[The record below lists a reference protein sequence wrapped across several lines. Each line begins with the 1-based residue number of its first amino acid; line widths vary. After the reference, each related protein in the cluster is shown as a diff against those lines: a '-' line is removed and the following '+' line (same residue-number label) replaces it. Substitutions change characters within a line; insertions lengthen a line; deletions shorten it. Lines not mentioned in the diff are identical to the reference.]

1 MIKLSIIL
9 PCYNVEKYIA
19 ECLDSL
25 YAQDI
30 PETEYEVICINDCS
44 PDGTRDIIL
53 TYKQKHP
60 NLILIDHEVNKRQA
74 VARNTGIKAAKGEYI
89 WFVDPDDFIK
99 VNCLKNMINILESN
113 KLDILQFNIEIN
125 DKNKIIDFD
134 SSNLNKETQIQSGID
149 YLKMIMEI
157 HWGRVVEVCRRIYNR
172 NFLINNEIYFPETFN
187 IGEDAVF
194 FYRAILKCK
203 SHKQIPDYLYTY
215 RVDNMTSSINTADLK
230 GTKLA
235 ERFMSSIDII
245 KLFHNSDI
253 EPIEFKIKC
262 IDTYIWAIK
271 KYRKKIFKLSFKEQQ
286 KFYKKI
292 ATFDF
297 SLLKKYST
305 FFENTLYVNPRFSQI
320 ILAIISPI
328 LRGAYSLIKTIK

>member
-1 MIKLSIIL
+1 MIRLSIIL

-30 PETEYEVICINDCS
+30 LETEYEVICVNDCS
-44 PDGTRDIIL
+44 PDGTRDIIVD
-53 TYKQKHP
+53 YQKKHP
-60 NLILIDHEVNKRQA
+60 NLVLIDHEVNKRQA
-74 VARNTGIKAAKGEYI
+74 VARNTGIKAAKGEYV
-89 WFVDPDDFIK
+89 WFVDPDDF
-99 VNCLKNMINILESN
+99 VRLNCFKRTINTLEED

-125 DKNKIIDFD
+125 EKSKIIDFD
-134 SSNLNKETQIQSGID
+134 SSNLCEETQIQSGID

-203 SHKQIPDYLYTY
+203 THKQITDYLYTY
-215 RVDNMTSSINTADLK
+215 RVDNLSSTINTANMS
-230 GTKLA
+230 GTRLA
-235 ERFMSSIDII
+235 ERFMSSIEII
-245 KLFHNSDI
+245 KLFHYSDI
-253 EPIEFKIKC
+253 EPIDFRNKC
-262 IDTYIWAIK
+262 IETYIWAIK
-271 KYRKKIFKLSFKEQQ
+271 KYRKKIIKLNYTEQQ

-292 ATFDF
+292 TTFDF
-297 SLLKKYST
+297 SILKKYST
-305 FFENTLYVNPRFSQI
+305 FLENTLYVNPKFSQL
-320 ILAIISPI
+320 ILIIISPI
-328 LRGAYSLIKTIK
+328 LRGVYSLIKIIK